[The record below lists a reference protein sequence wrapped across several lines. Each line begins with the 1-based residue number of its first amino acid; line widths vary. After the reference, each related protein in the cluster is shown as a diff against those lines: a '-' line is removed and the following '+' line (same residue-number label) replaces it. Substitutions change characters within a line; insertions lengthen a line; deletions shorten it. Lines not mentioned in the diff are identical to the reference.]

1 VPSILK
7 EVKENY
13 MFKKGVG
20 AIKRDEYGE
29 NGRPD
34 EKWEV

>member
-1 VPSILK
+1 
-7 EVKENY
+7 